1 METNWIVDNNKRGCV
16 AEYNFAIECMRAGYE
31 VSFPLIDSSI
41 YDCIVDTG
49 KKLLRVQIKS
59 TTKVP
64 DKHHTT
70 VHCRLQNSKS
80 DYSKDRVDY
89 FAVWV
94 DYYNGFFVFKNKGG
108 MQSVRLSP
116 HGKHKKFFNNFAFK

>member
-1 METNWIVDNNKRGCV
+1 LNVDNNKRGCV
-16 AEYNFAIECMRAGYE
+16 AEYMFAIECMRHGHE
-31 VSFPLIDSSI
+31 VSFPLMDSSI

-49 KKLLRVQIKS
+49 DRLIRVQIKS
-59 TTKVP
+59 TTKLP

-80 DYSKDRVDY
+80 DYSIDKVDF

-94 DYYNGFFVFKNKGG
+94 EYYKGFFVFPNIGE

-116 HGKHKKFFNNFAFK
+116 VGKHKDFFNNFVFDL